1 MFTIGTVFSILDI
14 ATANGPL
21 VEPLDKD
28 AQAALE
34 AIEDV
39 LAVIAIPTGVPL
51 PDWGGRA

>member
-1 MFTIGTVFSILDI
+1 LDI